1 MMNILKN
8 KKITLCVCGSISAYK
23 SVSLASEW
31 VQSGADVK
39 VLMTKSAQKFVGK
52 ATFEGITHNK
62 VLDDLW
68 DSESDLNIDHLDIAK
83 NSDLIVVA
91 PITANMIYKISQGAS
106 DDLISTTL
114 IATEKPI
121 IIAPAMDGNMYDH
134 FSVSKNIEL
143 LKKNGIIVLDPESGY
158 LASGSIGK
166 GRLKNLDEITSEVKR
181 VLTISD
187 DLKGKNILITAG
199 GTREPIDA
207 VRYIGNRSS
216 GKMGHSLAEICLER
230 GANVTLVTT
239 SNILVPKGIKKI
251 SVVTADEMKNE
262 VISRLDS
269 TDCVIMAAAVADF
282 KAKNINDEKIKKE
295 NIDVMTLDLIRNDD
309 ILNLLRE
316 SKCIKIGFAAE
327 TENHQKFG
335 LDKLKNK
342 NLDMIIIN
350 DVSNKQI
357 GFESDYN
364 QVKIITKKGDI
375 FTTEVENKKIIASEI
390 MDKVKTIFK

>member
-39 VLMTKSAQKFVGK
+39 VLMTKSAQNFVGK

-91 PITANMIYKISQGAS
+91 PITANMISKISQGAS

-181 VLTISD
+181 VLTITD

-239 SNILVPKGIKKI
+239 SNISVPKGIKKI

-262 VISRLDS
+262 VISRLDN

-282 KAKNINDEKIKKE
+282 KAKNINEKKIKKE

-390 MDKVKTIFK
+390 MDKVKTIFN

>member
-1 MMNILKN
+1 MINILKN

-39 VLMTKSAQKFVGK
+39 VLMTKSAQNFVGK

-68 DSESDLNIDHLDIAK
+68 YSESDLNIDHLDIAK

-91 PITANMIYKISQGAS
+91 PITANMISKISQGAS

-114 IATEKPI
+114 IATQKPI

-181 VLTISD
+181 VLTITD

-269 TDCVIMAAAVADF
+269 IDCVIMAAAVADF
-282 KAKNINDEKIKKE
+282 KAKNINEKKIKKE

-342 NLDMIIIN
+342 NLDMIVIN

-375 FTTEVENKKIIASEI
+375 FTTEVKNKKIIASEI
-390 MDKVKTIFK
+390 MDKVKTIFN

>member
-1 MMNILKN
+1 MNNILKN
-8 KKITLCVCGSISAYK
+8 KEITICVCGSISAYK
-23 SVSLASEW
+23 SVSLVSQW
-31 VQSGADVK
+31 VQSGANVK

-68 DSESDLNIDHLDIAK
+68 DSKSNINIDHLDIAK

-91 PITANMIYKISQGAS
+91 PITANMISKIAQGMS

-143 LKKNGIIVLDPESGY
+143 LKKNGVIVLEPENGY

-166 GRLKNLDEITSEVKR
+166 GRLRNLDEITSEVKR
-181 VLTISD
+181 VLTLTD
-187 DLKGKNILITAG
+187 DLKGKNILISAG

-230 GANVTLVTT
+230 GANVTLITT
-239 SNILVPKGIKKI
+239 SNLLVPNGITK
-251 SVVTADEMKNE
+251 VLVNTADEMKNE
-262 VISRLDS
+262 ILSRLES
-269 TDCVIMAAAVADF
+269 VHCIIMAAAVADF
-282 KAKNINDEKIKKE
+282 KVKDIYENKIKKE
-295 NIDVMTLDLIRNDD
+295 NIKDMTLDLIKNED
-309 ILNLLRE
+309 ILNLIKK

-335 LDKLKNK
+335 LEKLKNK
-342 NLDMIIIN
+342 NLDMIVIN
-350 DVSNKQI
+350 DVSNNHI

-390 MDKVKTIFK
+390 MDKVKTIFN